1 MRKLELNVPESLS
14 EITLKQYQ
22 KFIEVSNNN
31 TDDAFVSQKMIEI
44 FCNVSLANV
53 VQMKVTSIME
63 LNEHFRKIF
72 DVKPKFKNRF
82 TIDGIEFGFV
92 PNIEDITFEEYVD
105 IEHYLKDIK
114 DLHKALAIMYRP
126 IKKKQKDLYEIES
139 KEYGERFSE
148 VLRYAPLDVVIPA
161 KVFFWS
167 LANELLKIIPTYL
180 EKEMRKMN
188 KISQQKGNSTND
200 GDGITQSIRSQME
213 ILRDSIQSLNKDY
226 ESALHW
232 LLIRNN

>member
-1 MRKLELNVPESLS
+1 MKKLELNVPESLS

-31 TDDAFVSQKMIEI
+31 TDDAFVAQKMIEI

-63 LNEHFRKIF
+63 LNEHFRKVF
-72 DVKPKFKNRF
+72 NVKPKFKNRF
-82 TIDGIEFGFV
+82 TIDGIEFGFI
-92 PNIEDITFEEYVD
+92 PNIEEITFEEYVD

-114 DLHKALAIMYRP
+114 DLHKALAILYRP

-167 LANELLKIIPTYL
+167 LANELLKIMPSYL
-180 EKEMRKMN
+180 EKEMKKLKRT
-188 KISQQKGNSTND
+188 SHQKDNLAES
-200 GDGITQSIRSQME
+200 GDGITQLFHSQME
-213 ILRDSIQSLNKDY
+213 ILQSLTKSLDKDY
-226 ESALHW
+226 ENALHW
-232 LLIRNN
+232 LVIK